1 MALEEAVRSV
11 KDLDSL
17 LALLR
22 DELGWRLPDPPDWSE
37 LTFEWHAHEL
47 RVSESAA
54 QRLKDGKVYQLRP
67 LLAQQPWGIFFVIF
81 DRPRIS
87 ITTLRQTLRGLV
99 SQRRQASR
107 LPSWNL
113 ENLLFICTTSDYDR
127 FTFAHFRGEKA
138 HRAVLTTFGWERGE
152 TALHTLCKYNLE
164 NLRFPDDPS
173 DTESWLTQWRAAFD
187 VQAVTD
193 AFFRDY
199 ERVFDILQ
207 RQLYQQTNDKVWAHD
222 YALQVLNRLMFL
234 YFIQRKTTPDGRYW
248 LGDDRRFIKGFWEAY
263 RASGEKNSF
272 FKRWLS
278 VLFFEAFNN
287 KFSPKPYLPQAL
299 NDALRLAPYLNGGLF
314 TRNELDEKYSIELPD
329 SIFEMLFD
337 QFEGATPGFFERYNF
352 TISENTPLD
361 QEVAVDPEMIGKVYE
376 TLVNIAFEGLEG
388 EDRRGRAGIFYTP
401 RVEIDLMCRLSLVD
415 WLANH
420 LGEEHKPLLYDAVF
434 AYDPEEKRRADEA
447 LSSRNLWPTLNAL
460 LRSCT
465 VCDPACGS
473 GSFLV
478 GMLLVLD
485 DLQARANEQL
495 GIEETPYERRRRII
509 GEQLYGVDVMEWAV
523 HVAELRLWL
532 QLVVETDLKPAQL
545 KFHRP
550 LLPNLSFKVR
560 PGDSLVQ
567 ELGGIS
573 FALHHKHLDIP
584 STLKGKLTRLKAE
597 KLKFYRAD
605 PDDPSQYRS
614 EHELK
619 LAEVQL
625 FREILETKAHT
636 LHNQIV
642 ILNRRIEHPS
652 QLHTLEGIE
661 IEDRQLERNVQAW
674 KAQRDELQE
683 QLDRLHQALATL
695 QNAHDVPFI
704 WDVAFVEIFEGDK
717 RGFDIV
723 LGNPPYVRQEMIA
736 PPLLREEDFSPEQWR
751 KKKAEHKAKLQHSAC
766 ELWPRFFKNRKPD
779 GKSDLY
785 VYFYLHGLSL
795 LNEKGSF
802 CFITS
807 NSWLD
812 VGYGA
817 DLQEFL
823 LKHSHVKLILDNEV
837 KRSFAQAD
845 VNTVIV
851 LLAPPDDRRED
862 GLSKTAR
869 FVMFKKPFEEVARAE
884 VFKAIEAVTERQ
896 GTPDYRVTARL
907 QRELLEEG
915 LESDAD
921 DVGAAPRGCPP
932 TPRGRAQSGKAQ
944 GPAPTGKSHG
954 PLIKTAR
961 YIGNKWGGKYLRA
974 PDIFF
979 TILEKGKGKLV
990 RLGDIA
996 EVRRGFTTGANE
1008 FFYLEPTGKP
1018 APAGYLHVRNGAG
1031 WEGEIEEEF
1040 LKPFLFSLKE
1050 VERYE
1055 VDALNLE
1062 RKVLVCLHAKE
1073 DLRQKGKKGMLS
1085 YIEYGERQGFNTRPS
1100 VRGRRLWYALPEQ
1113 NPPDFVSNR
1122 FLGERLGFPFLR
1134 DVRVCDVFFV
1144 GAFTNVDGLIGTAL
1158 LNSIVSLLAAEVTS
1172 RKTYGIGVA
1181 YLYGPEIR
1189 GLTVINPAVLSLED
1203 KQRLHEAFSSMRK
1216 RAILRI
1222 VDEIHQPDRRALD
1235 EVVFDVLGL
1244 TAGEREAVYEAV
1256 VNLVRARLE
1265 KARSV

>member
-545 KFHRP
+545 KFRP

-817 DLQEFL
+817 DLQAFL

-884 VFKAIEAVTERQ
+884 VFKAIEAVADRQSTEV
-896 GTPDYRVTARL
+896 YRVTARL

-915 LESDAD
+915 LESETDEAEEST
-921 DVGAAPRGCPP
+921 ARK
-932 TPRGRAQSGKAQ
+932 RKSG
-944 GPAPTGKSHG
+944 G

-1040 LKPFLFSLKE
+1040 LKPVIKSPRECRSILIKP
-1050 VERYE
+1050 
-1055 VDALNLE
+1055 
-1062 RKVLVCLHAKE
+1062 E
-1073 DLRQKGKKGMLS
+1073 DLHYKIFMCHRDKSELKDTAALE
-1085 YIEYGERQGFNTRPS
+1085 YIRWGEAQGYHERPS
-1100 VRGRRLWYALPEQ
+1100 CRGRQRWWEARLEVGNGVFVKEANDSSGVFFNPIGLPVDCRLYVAQLSFEQ
-1113 NPPDFVSNR
+1113 LIYLNSAIACLLFEIFNRAGLGEGARSLMVSDYNAVPCLLTRGESSDFEKVFSSVYNKEPRKLLKPPD
-1122 FLGERLGFPFLR
+1122 
-1134 DVRVCDVFFV
+1134 
-1144 GAFTNVDGLIGTAL
+1144 
-1158 LNSIVSLLAAEVTS
+1158 
-1172 RKTYGIGVA
+1172 
-1181 YLYGPEIR
+1181 PEW
-1189 GLTVINPAVLSLED
+1189 
-1203 KQRLHEAFSSMRK
+1203 
-1216 RAILRI
+1216 
-1222 VDEIHQPDRRALD
+1222 RALD

>member
-164 NLRFPDDPS
+164 NLRFPEDPS

-193 AFFRDY
+193 AFFWDY

-736 PPLLREEDFSPEQWR
+736 PPLLREEDLSPEQWR

-884 VFKAIEAVTERQ
+884 VFKAIEAVADRQSTEV
-896 GTPDYRVTARL
+896 YRVTARL

-915 LESDAD
+915 LESETDEES
-921 DVGAAPRGCPP
+921 P
-932 TPRGRAQSGKAQ
+932 TPQKR
-944 GPAPTGKSHG
+944 KSHG

-996 EVRRGFTTGANE
+996 EVRFGIKTGANE
-1008 FFYLEPTGKP
+1008 FFYLEPTGNP
-1018 APAGYLHVRNGAG
+1018 APAGYLHVRNGAS

-1040 LKPFLFSLKE
+1040 LKPVIKSPRECRSILIKP
-1050 VERYE
+1050 
-1055 VDALNLE
+1055 
-1062 RKVLVCLHAKE
+1062 E
-1073 DLRQKGKKGMLS
+1073 DLRYKIFMCHRDKSELKGTAALE
-1085 YIEYGERQGFNTRPS
+1085 YIRWGEAQGYHERPS
-1100 VRGRRLWYALPEQ
+1100 CRTRQRWWDVGMRPKAKVNVNYLVDEVMRFFVKEDGF
-1113 NPPDFVSNR
+1113 FVSDN
-1122 FLGERLGFPFLR
+1122 FQEVHSPADLFWQVG
-1134 DVRVCDVFFV
+1134 VSTNSSVFQLFANLV
-1144 GAFTNVDGLIGTAL
+1144 GRANFGGGLMKIQTYEVAALLTVNPTLLDSVSCKKAL
-1158 LNSIVSLLAAEVTS
+1158 LNA
-1172 RKTYGIGVA
+1172 
-1181 YLYGPEIR
+1181 
-1189 GLTVINPAVLSLED
+1189 D
-1203 KQRLHEAFSSMRK
+1203 RLDLQA
-1216 RAILRI
+1216 
-1222 VDEIHQPDRRALD
+1222 PDRRALD

-1265 KARSV
+1265 KAQSV

>member
-1 MALEEAVRSV
+1 
-11 KDLDSL
+11 
-17 LALLR
+17 
-22 DELGWRLPDPPDWSE
+22 
-37 LTFEWHAHEL
+37 
-47 RVSESAA
+47 
-54 QRLKDGKVYQLRP
+54 
-67 LLAQQPWGIFFVIF
+67 
-81 DRPRIS
+81 
-87 ITTLRQTLRGLV
+87 
-99 SQRRQASR
+99 
-107 LPSWNL
+107 
-113 ENLLFICTTSDYDR
+113 
-127 FTFAHFRGEKA
+127 
-138 HRAVLTTFGWERGE
+138 
-152 TALHTLCKYNLE
+152 
-164 NLRFPDDPS
+164 
-173 DTESWLTQWRAAFD
+173 
-187 VQAVTD
+187 
-193 AFFRDY
+193 
-199 ERVFDILQ
+199 
-207 RQLYQQTNDKVWAHD
+207 
-222 YALQVLNRLMFL
+222 
-234 YFIQRKTTPDGRYW
+234 
-248 LGDDRRFIKGFWEAY
+248 
-263 RASGEKNSF
+263 
-272 FKRWLS
+272 
-278 VLFFEAFNN
+278 
-287 KFSPKPYLPQAL
+287 
-299 NDALRLAPYLNGGLF
+299 
-314 TRNELDEKYSIELPD
+314 
-329 SIFEMLFD
+329 
-337 QFEGATPGFFERYNF
+337 
-352 TISENTPLD
+352 
-361 QEVAVDPEMIGKVYE
+361 
-376 TLVNIAFEGLEG
+376 
-388 EDRRGRAGIFYTP
+388 
-401 RVEIDLMCRLSLVD
+401 
-415 WLANH
+415 
-420 LGEEHKPLLYDAVF
+420 
-434 AYDPEEKRRADEA
+434 
-447 LSSRNLWPTLNAL
+447 
-460 LRSCT
+460 
-465 VCDPACGS
+465 
-473 GSFLV
+473 
-478 GMLLVLD
+478 MLLVLD

-545 KFHRP
+545 KFRP

-851 LLAPPDDRRED
+851 LLAPPDDHRED

-896 GTPDYRVTARL
+896 STEAYRVTARP

-915 LESDAD
+915 LESGTDEEQPDAAEAQIARTSHQD
-921 DVGAAPRGCPP
+921 CPLHQQQVGRQIPARPGDFLHDSGEAARLRK
-932 TPRGRAQSGKAQ
+932 TSGR
-944 GPAPTGKSHG
+944 
-954 PLIKTAR
+954 
-961 YIGNKWGGKYLRA
+961 
-974 PDIFF
+974 
-979 TILEKGKGKLV
+979 V
-990 RLGDIA
+990 RLGS
-996 EVRRGFTTGANE
+996 T
-1008 FFYLEPTGKP
+1008 
-1018 APAGYLHVRNGAG
+1018 
-1031 WEGEIEEEF
+1031 
-1040 LKPFLFSLKE
+1040 
-1050 VERYE
+1050 
-1055 VDALNLE
+1055 
-1062 RKVLVCLHAKE
+1062 
-1073 DLRQKGKKGMLS
+1073 LS
-1085 YIEYGERQGFNTRPS
+1085 QHG
-1100 VRGRRLWYALPEQ
+1100 RGRR
-1113 NPPDFVSNR
+1113 
-1122 FLGERLGFPFLR
+1122 
-1134 DVRVCDVFFV
+1134 
-1144 GAFTNVDGLIGTAL
+1144 
-1158 LNSIVSLLAAEVTS
+1158 
-1172 RKTYGIGVA
+1172 
-1181 YLYGPEIR
+1181 
-1189 GLTVINPAVLSLED
+1189 VL
-1203 KQRLHEAFSSMRK
+1203 HF
-1216 RAILRI
+1216 
-1222 VDEIHQPDRRALD
+1222 
-1235 EVVFDVLGL
+1235 
-1244 TAGEREAVYEAV
+1244 Y
-1256 VNLVRARLE
+1256 
-1265 KARSV
+1265 

>member
-47 RVSESAA
+47 RVSESSA

-99 SQRRQASR
+99 SQRRQASH
-107 LPSWNL
+107 LPTWNL

-248 LGDDRRFIKGFWEAY
+248 LGDDRQFIKGFWEAY

-545 KFHRP
+545 KFRP

-817 DLQEFL
+817 DLQAFL

-869 FVMFKKPFEEVARAE
+869 FVMFKKPFEELARAE

-896 GTPDYRVTARL
+896 STEAYRVTARP

-915 LESDAD
+915 LESGTDEES
-921 DVGAAPRGCPP
+921 P
-932 TPRGRAQSGKAQ
+932 TPQKR
-944 GPAPTGKSHG
+944 KSHG

-1040 LKPFLFSLKE
+1040 LKPVIKSPRECRSILIKP
-1050 VERYE
+1050 
-1055 VDALNLE
+1055 
-1062 RKVLVCLHAKE
+1062 E
-1073 DLRQKGKKGMLS
+1073 DLRYKIFMCHRDKSELKGTAALE
-1085 YIEYGERQGFNTRPS
+1085 YIRWGEAQGYHQRPS
-1100 VRGRRLWYALPEQ
+1100 CRGRQRWWEARLEVGNGVFVKEANDSSGVFFNPIGLPVDCRLYVAQLSFEQ
-1113 NPPDFVSNR
+1113 LIYLNSAIACLLFEIFNRAGLGEGARSLMVSDYNAVPCLLTRGESSDFEKVFSSVYNKEPRKLLKPPD
-1122 FLGERLGFPFLR
+1122 
-1134 DVRVCDVFFV
+1134 
-1144 GAFTNVDGLIGTAL
+1144 
-1158 LNSIVSLLAAEVTS
+1158 
-1172 RKTYGIGVA
+1172 
-1181 YLYGPEIR
+1181 PEW
-1189 GLTVINPAVLSLED
+1189 
-1203 KQRLHEAFSSMRK
+1203 
-1216 RAILRI
+1216 
-1222 VDEIHQPDRRALD
+1222 RALD

>member
-199 ERVFDILQ
+199 ERVFDTLQ
-207 RQLYQQTNDKVWAHD
+207 HQLYQQTNDKVWAHD

-532 QLVVETDLKPAQL
+532 QLVVETDLKPDEL
-545 KFHRP
+545 KSRP

-560 PGDSLVQ
+560 QGDSLVQ
-567 ELGGIS
+567 EIAGINLG
-573 FALHHKHLDIP
+573 LHRQRLEIP
-584 STLKGKLTRLKAE
+584 AHLKGKLTQLKGK
-597 KLKFYRAD
+597 KLRFY
-605 PDDPSQYRS
+605 QGK
-614 EHELK
+614 EHITEAALKHEEL
-619 LAEVQL
+619 QL
-625 FREILETKAHT
+625 FREILQHKIHS
-636 LHNQIV
+636 LHNEIAT
-642 ILNRRIEHPS
+642 LNRQIAHLGSQTELPGMATAPNSRIPRVREAE
-652 QLHTLEGIE
+652 LRARLEE
-661 IEDRQLERNVQAW
+661 KQADLERFRHALDALRTVQ
-674 KAQRDELQE
+674 
-683 QLDRLHQALATL
+683 
-695 QNAHDVPFI
+695 DVPFV
-704 WDVAFVEIFEGDK
+704 WDIAFVEIFEGDSG
-717 RGFDIV
+717 GFDIV
-723 LGNPPYVRQEMIA
+723 IGNPPYVRQEMIV
-736 PPLLREEDFSPEQWR
+736 PPMLDPRDFGGENSSRWKEQ
-751 KKKAEHKAKLQHSAC
+751 KKAYKEKLQRSVAAA
-766 ELWPRFFKNRKPD
+766 WPRFFQYKPGSDTFRKPD
-779 GKSDLY
+779 GKCDLY
-785 VYFYLHGLSL
+785 IYFYFHALSL
-795 LNEKGSF
+795 LNPQGSF

-817 DLQEFL
+817 DLQAFL

-869 FVMFKKPFEEVARAE
+869 FVMFRKPFEEVARAE

-896 GTPDYRVTARL
+896 STPVYRVTARP

-915 LESDAD
+915 LESGTDEES
-921 DVGAAPRGCPP
+921 P
-932 TPRGRAQSGKAQ
+932 TPQKR
-944 GPAPTGKSHG
+944 KSHG
-954 PLIKTAR
+954 PFIKTAR

-1008 FFYLEPTGKP
+1008 FFYLEPTGNP

-1031 WEGEIEEEF
+1031 WEGEIEEDF
-1040 LKPFLFSLKE
+1040 LKPVIKSPRECRSILIKP
-1050 VERYE
+1050 
-1055 VDALNLE
+1055 
-1062 RKVLVCLHAKE
+1062 E
-1073 DLRQKGKKGMLS
+1073 DLRYKIFMCHRDKSELKGTAALD
-1085 YIEYGERQGFNTRPS
+1085 YIRWGETQGYHLRPS
-1100 VRGRRLWYALPEQ
+1100 CRGRQRWWDVGVRRVPPIVSPSSVSDLYRAFLNQIGVFIIGVFIDKRLYEIHPLNNLVNQLA
-1113 NPPDFVSNR
+1113 VSLNSTMTTLFLELGSR
-1122 FLGERLGFPFLR
+1122 TGLGE
-1134 DVRVCDVFFV
+1134 
-1144 GAFTNVDGLIGTAL
+1144 GLLDMTVYEVANCL
-1158 LNSIVSLLAAEVTS
+1158 VLHPSLVQATPLFDRPTQSI
-1172 RKTYGIGVA
+1172 
-1181 YLYGPEIR
+1181 
-1189 GLTVINPAVLSLED
+1189 
-1203 KQRLHEAFSSMRK
+1203 FS
-1216 RAILRI
+1216 
-1222 VDEIHQPDRRALD
+1222 EIHQPDRRALD

>member
-11 KDLDSL
+11 KDLHSL
-17 LALLR
+17 LVLLR
-22 DELGWRLPDPPDWSE
+22 DELAWPLPADPADLRPEE
-37 LTFEWHAHEL
+37 LTFEWSASEL

-54 QRLKDGKVYQLRP
+54 QRLKDGRVYQLRP
-67 LLAQQPWGIFFVIF
+67 FYERQPWGIFFVIF
-81 DRPRIS
+81 DQPRIS

-99 SQRRQASR
+99 SQRRQASHR
-107 LPSWNL
+107 PSWDV
-113 ENLLFICTTSDYDR
+113 EDLLFICTTRDYDR

-173 DTESWLTQWRAAFD
+173 DTDSWLTQWRAAFD

-193 AFFRDY
+193 AFFQDY
-199 ERVFDILQ
+199 ESVFAELQ
-207 RQLYQQTNDKVWAHD
+207 RYLYKQTNDKVWAHD
-222 YALQVLNRLMFL
+222 YALQLLNRLMFL
-234 YFIQRKTTPDGRYW
+234 YFIQRKTTPDGQYW
-248 LGDDRRFIKGFWEAY
+248 LGNDRRFIKSFWEAY
-263 RASGEKNSF
+263 RASGEKDSF
-272 FKRWLS
+272 FTRWLS

-287 KFSPKPYLPQAL
+287 RFSPKSYLPQAL

-337 QFEGATPGFFERYNF
+337 QFEGTTPGFFERYNF
-352 TISENTPLD
+352 TISENTPVD

-376 TLVNIAFEGLEG
+376 SLVNITFEGLEE

-420 LGEEHKPLLYDAVF
+420 LGEEHKPLLYDVVF
-434 AYDPEEKRRADEA
+434 AYDPEEKRQADEA
-447 LSSRNLWPTLNAL
+447 LSSQNLWPKLNAL

-485 DLQARANEQL
+485 DLQARANAQL
-495 GIEETPYERRRRII
+495 GEEETPYERRRRII

-532 QLVVETDLKPAQL
+532 QLVVETDLKPAEL
-545 KFHRP
+545 KFRP
-550 LLPNLSFKVR
+550 LLPYLSFKVR

-573 FALHHKHLDIP
+573 FALHRKHLDIP
-584 STLKGKLTRLKAE
+584 SALKGKLTRLKAE

-614 EHELK
+614 EQELK
-619 LAEVQL
+619 LAELQL
-625 FREILETKAHT
+625 FREILETKAHA
-636 LHNQIV
+636 LHNEIV
-642 ILNRRIEHPS
+642 ILTRRIEHPS
-652 QLHTLEGIE
+652 HLQALEGIE
-661 IEDRQLERNVQAW
+661 TEDRQLELRVREWQ
-674 KAQRDELQE
+674 AQRDELQE
-683 QLDRLHQALATL
+683 QLERLRQAAATL
-695 QNAHDVPFI
+695 QNVHDVPFI
-704 WDVAFVEIFEGDK
+704 WDVAFVEIFEGEK
-717 RGFDIV
+717 GGFDIV
-723 LGNPPYVRQEMIA
+723 LGNPPYVRQEKIA

-751 KKKAEHKAKLQHSAC
+751 KKKAEYKEKLQHSAC
-766 ELWPRFFKNRKPD
+766 EVWPRFFNGRKPD

-785 VYFYLHGLSL
+785 LYFYLHGLAL
-795 LNEKGSF
+795 LNEQGSF

-823 LKHSHVKLILDNEV
+823 LKHSHVKLILDNEK

-851 LLAPPDDRRED
+851 LLAPPDDSTEW
-862 GLSKTAR
+862 GLEKTAR

-884 VFKAIEAVTERQ
+884 VFKAIETVTDRES
-896 GTPDYRVTARL
+896 TDTYRATARP

-915 LESDAD
+915 LETETDETEETATRS
-921 DVGAAPRGCPP
+921 RKRK
-932 TPRGRAQSGKAQ
+932 T
-944 GPAPTGKSHG
+944 TG

-1008 FFYLEPTGKP
+1008 FFYLEPTGRP
-1018 APAGYLHVRNGAG
+1018 AAEGLIHVRNGAG

-1040 LKPFLFSLKE
+1040 LKPVIKSPRECRSIIIKP
-1050 VERYE
+1050 
-1055 VDALNLE
+1055 
-1062 RKVLVCLHAKE
+1062 E
-1073 DLRQKGKKGMLS
+1073 DLRYKIFMCHRDKPDLKGTAALE
-1085 YIEYGERQGFNTRPS
+1085 YIHWGEAQGYHQRPS
-1100 VRGRRLWYALPEQ
+1100 CRGRQRWWDLGKRRKAQINANYLVDEVMRFFCKEDGFYVSDNFQEVHADQSAFWPLALSSNSSVLQLFANVTGRANFGGGLMKIQTYEVARLTIVDPCL
-1113 NPPDFVSNR
+1113 
-1122 FLGERLGFPFLR
+1122 L
-1134 DVRVCDVFFV
+1134 
-1144 GAFTNVDGLIGTAL
+1144 NVDACKAAL
-1158 LNSIVSLLAAEVTS
+1158 QKA
-1172 RKTYGIGVA
+1172 GH
-1181 YLYGPEIR
+1181 
-1189 GLTVINPAVLSLED
+1189 LEL
-1203 KQRLHEAFSSMRK
+1203 QAS
-1216 RAILRI
+1216 
-1222 VDEIHQPDRRALD
+1222 DRRALD

-1256 VNLVRARLE
+1256 VTLVRARLE
-1265 KARSV
+1265 KARSVW